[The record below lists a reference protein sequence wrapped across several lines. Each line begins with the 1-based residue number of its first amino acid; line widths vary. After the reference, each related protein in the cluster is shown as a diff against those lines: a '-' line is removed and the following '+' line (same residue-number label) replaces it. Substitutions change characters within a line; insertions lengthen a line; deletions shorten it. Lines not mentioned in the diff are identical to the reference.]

1 MGYKAFA
8 IHMASEH
15 GGLDMVM
22 LLDKRKE
29 VRRFA
34 RRIGLGNDQ
43 STQWWQGLRQLDQFR
58 RRNERLQ
65 KTLLRAKNDK
75 SATSSVIQ
83 ELKLLLED
91 VAWSDTD
98 VGGEL
103 MSRKEEMITDL
114 DNLIE
119 ANNVNMEE

>member
-1 MGYKAFA
+1 
-8 IHMASEH
+8 
-15 GGLDMVM
+15 M

-65 KTLLRAKNDK
+65 KTLQGAKNDK
-75 SATSSVIQ
+75 SAISSVIQ

-98 VGGEL
+98 IGGEL
-103 MSRKEEMITDL
+103 MARKEEMITDL